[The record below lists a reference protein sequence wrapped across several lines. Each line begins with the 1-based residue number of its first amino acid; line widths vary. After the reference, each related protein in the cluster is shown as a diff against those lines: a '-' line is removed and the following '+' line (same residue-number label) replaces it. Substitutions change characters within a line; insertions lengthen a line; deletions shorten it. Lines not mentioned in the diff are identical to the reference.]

1 MTDSITE
8 GIQFSLQDDIKFKSS
23 LYIYNT
29 YNEYINNYITTLYM
43 CLAVTYFGMN
53 TLINL
58 RKEADHFWD
67 IQFIGNDRSI

>member
-1 MTDSITE
+1 
-8 GIQFSLQDDIKFKSS
+8 
-23 LYIYNT
+23 
-29 YNEYINNYITTLYM
+29 M

-67 IQFIGNDRSI
+67 IQFIGKDRSV

>member
-1 MTDSITE
+1 MLNDNFNASHLI
-8 GIQFSLQDDIKFKSS
+8 I
-23 LYIYNT
+23 
-29 YNEYINNYITTLYM
+29 EYKKNYMNTLYM
-43 CLAVTYFGMN
+43 YLAVTYFGMN

>member
-1 MTDSITE
+1 MADSITE
-8 GIQFSLQDDIKFKSS
+8 GIQFFLQDDTKFD
-23 LYIYNT
+23 
-29 YNEYINNYITTLYM
+29 EYINNYITTLYI

-67 IQFIGNDRSI
+67 IQFIGKDRSV

>member
-8 GIQFSLQDDIKFKSS
+8 GIQFSLQDDITFKSS
-23 LYIYNT
+23 LY
-29 YNEYINNYITTLYM
+29 NEYINYYITILYM

-67 IQFIGNDRSI
+67 IQFIGKDRSV

>member
-1 MTDSITE
+1 MADSITE
-8 GIQFSLQDDIKFKSS
+8 GIQFFLQDDTKFKSS
-23 LYIYNT
+23 L

>member
-1 MTDSITE
+1 MADSITE
-8 GIQFSLQDDIKFKSS
+8 GIQFFLQDDPKFKSS
-23 LYIYNT
+23 L

-67 IQFIGNDRSI
+67 IQFIGKDRSV